1 MWCLDANSHSCL
13 VSRSP
18 TAPCGPDFDKVLDD
32 KIGYLDFTVDADTDA
47 AAANG
52 AWADFGGGD
61 EETNLSS
68 TNATR
73 RALHRR
79 VLYGGLVKR
88 DDCSWWDVACHARAL
103 ANAIVQA
110 PAKLIEGAKELGT
123 ALVNTAVSAGTAV
136 YDGLK
141 SAVSVL
147 CLSPIDVTS

>member
-1 MWCLDANSHSCL
+1 M
-13 VSRSP
+13 
-18 TAPCGPDFDKVLDD
+18 
-32 KIGYLDFTVDADTDA
+32 
-47 AAANG
+47 
-52 AWADFGGGD
+52 
-61 EETNLSS
+61 
-68 TNATR
+68 
-73 RALHRR
+73 
-79 VLYGGLVKR
+79 KR